1 MDNGYKV
8 VKVNY
13 QTKRGSKNWITMT
26 NPRVT
31 KMSPRLRSS
40 MRQQTPL
47 VFGQNGF
54 GADIVSTIRPPF
66 LEVRVRVEATEG
78 GALPVPGPDL

>member
-1 MDNGYKV
+1 
-8 VKVNY
+8 
-13 QTKRGSKNWITMT
+13 
-26 NPRVT
+26 
-31 KMSPRLRSS
+31 
-40 MRQQTPL
+40 MRQHTPL